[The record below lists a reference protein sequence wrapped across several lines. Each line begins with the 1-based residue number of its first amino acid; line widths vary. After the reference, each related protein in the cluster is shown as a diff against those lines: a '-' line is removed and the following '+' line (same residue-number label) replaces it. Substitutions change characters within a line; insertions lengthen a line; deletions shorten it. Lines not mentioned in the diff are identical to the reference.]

1 MESGEPMQKIK
12 LLVFI
17 KQSYPWG
24 KKWSV
29 QISQY
34 WETLSLTLRSIL
46 DAVLYDACVLARQ
59 APAESEISLFVHQQT
74 AVLLADVQSS
84 SPPRQMLGFVQES
97 YKIWGTRPDRSRGSG
112 LTQRWILGTN
122 MYTRSGDPQETGEV
136 GGMAAV
142 RVYGVLQHSP
152 NVKCK

>member
-1 MESGEPMQKIK
+1 MIVFNLILEISKFLRK
-12 LLVFI
+12 LGLKKLPDGSSVW
-17 KQSYPWG
+17 PWG

-97 YKIWGTRPDRSRGSG
+97 YKIWGTRPDRSRGSWSRRSERARGRRVG
-112 LTQRWILGTN
+112 LAVSWAWIDTKVDFRN
-122 MYTRSGDPQETGEV
+122 
-136 GGMAAV
+136 
-142 RVYGVLQHSP
+142 
-152 NVKCK
+152 